1 LKNLELHYYLE
12 NQSHSMDAFVK
23 NKSEAELL
31 KLISEITIL
40 LDIELDFEFEAIKQG
55 GIKDIIKYFKK
66 KKNRKQ
72 LNNLLIYFGAI
83 ISGVLINVL
92 SDNFNKDKEFDELSK
107 EEKRLNIKVLKKQLD
122 EDDVNEEDKINAI
135 NQVVLLISDEHKIK
149 VFKSRFYYHLLKEAK
164 LYQLSTT
171 ELTENF
177 EPVSKEHIIERIY
190 FKNQILE
197 SEDKQ
202 PIPIENAIVEIVS
215 PVLKQ
220 GNIKW
225 KGIYDGQSISFNL
238 LDSEFKSSVI
248 NKQYSFINGTSIK
261 CRLELIQSI
270 NDDGD
275 VYNKEINVFDVL
287 EIYDGIQTTITK
299 KAKNIK
305 ELKNQTKIDFSA
317 EE

>member
-1 LKNLELHYYLE
+1 MKNLEIHYYLE
-12 NQSHSMDAFVK
+12 NHSHSMDAFVK

-31 KLISEITIL
+31 KLVSEITIL

-66 KKNRKQ
+66 KKNKKQ
-72 LNNLLIYFGAI
+72 LNNLLIFFGAI
-83 ISGVLINVL
+83 ISGVLINVA
-92 SDNFNKDKEFDELSK
+92 SEHFNRDKEAEDLSK
-107 EEKRLNIKVLKKQLD
+107 EEKRLNIRKLKKELD
-122 EDDVNEEDKINAI
+122 DDILNEDEKSKAVNQII
-135 NQVVLLISDEHKIK
+135 FLISDEHKIR
-149 VFKSRFYYHLLKEAK
+149 VFKSRFYYNLLKENK

-171 ELTENF
+171 ELSENF
-177 EPVSKEHIIERIY
+177 EPISTEKIIERKY

-197 SEDKQ
+197 TEDKK
-202 PIPIENAIVEIVS
+202 PISIENAIVEIVS

-238 LDSEFKSSVI
+238 LDNEFKYSVI
-248 NKQYSFINGTSIK
+248 NKQYRFANGTSIK
-261 CRLELIQSI
+261 CKLELIQSI
-270 NDDGD
+270 NDDGEI
-275 VYNKEINVFDVL
+275 YNKEINVFDVL
-287 EIYDGIQTTITK
+287 EIFDGIQTITTK

-305 ELKNQTKIDFSA
+305 ELKNQTKIDFNT